1 MKSEHTIYGLL
12 IVLTL
17 GLIGCSNSKGGNY
30 DAYPPDSENGTPRMV
45 VKGKVTN
52 TADEPLQGIYVAIYG
67 VREPSEPDVLSYN
80 YALTDSACR
89 YTIVRYRGRE
99 LPVEVTV
106 VATDS
111 AGLYQEQSRICQVSY
126 DSIQTGYSSSSKSP
140 YNAFV
145 TADFVLTSP

>member
-1 MKSEHTIYGLL
+1 MNRYIF
-12 IVLTL
+12 IVLSL
-17 GLIGCSNSKGGNY
+17 ALAIGFAGCAVNGYTDNRPYPSNGS
-30 DAYPPDSENGTPRMV
+30 PRLV
-45 VKGKVTN
+45 VSGHVTD
-52 TADEPLQGIYVAIYG
+52 TANQPLPGIAVSVFG
-67 VREPSEPDVLSYN
+67 VREAQEPDILSYN
-80 YALTDSACR
+80 YALTDSAGR

>member
-1 MKSEHTIYGLL
+1 MNRYFFIALLFLAIGLA
-12 IVLTL
+12 
-17 GLIGCSNSKGGNY
+17 GCAVNGYTDYPTYPSNGS
-30 DAYPPDSENGTPRMV
+30 PRLV
-45 VKGKVTN
+45 VSGHVTD
-52 TADEPLQGIYVAIYG
+52 TANEPLPGIAVSVFG
-67 VREPSEPDVLSYN
+67 VREAQEPDILSYN
-80 YALTDSACR
+80 YALTDSAGR

-126 DSIQTGYSSSSKSP
+126 DSIQTGYSSTSKSP

>member
-1 MKSEHTIYGLL
+1 MNRYIF
-12 IVLTL
+12 IVLSL
-17 GLIGCSNSKGGNY
+17 ALAIGFAGCAVNGYTDNPPYPSNGS
-30 DAYPPDSENGTPRMV
+30 PRLV
-45 VKGKVTN
+45 VSGHVTD
-52 TADEPLQGIYVAIYG
+52 TANQPLRGIAVSVFG
-67 VREPSEPDVLSYN
+67 VREAQEPDILSYN
-80 YALTDSACR
+80 YALTDSAGR